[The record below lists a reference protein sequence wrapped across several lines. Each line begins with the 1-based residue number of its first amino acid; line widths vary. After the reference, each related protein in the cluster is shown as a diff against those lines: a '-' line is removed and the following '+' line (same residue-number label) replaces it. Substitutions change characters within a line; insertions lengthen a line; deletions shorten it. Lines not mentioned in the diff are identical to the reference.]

1 MTNATPPPPPQ
12 PPAAP
17 PSGGGGQGRDYP
29 VSLGL
34 DAPLA
39 VQNWRAPVNWI
50 LAIPHFLVIYGLG
63 IVAEILALI
72 SVFTILFTR
81 QNPFVGFQTMVLRY
95 QWRVWSFASYMR
107 NEYPPFDF
115 EVVAGDNGADAASVA
130 VMPPDEL
137 NRWLPLVKW
146 LLAIPHLIVLGFI
159 FIGVFVVHVIAF
171 FAVLFTGKW
180 PEGMRRFVVG
190 AVRWSVRVQ
199 AYGFVLL
206 TDEYP
211 PFSLQ

>member
-1 MTNATPPPPPQ
+1 VRL
-12 PPAAP
+12 
-17 PSGGGGQGRDYP
+17 S
-29 VSLGL
+29 L

-39 VQNWRAPVNWI
+39 VQNWRALVNWI
-50 LAIPHFLVIYGLG
+50 LAIPHFFVIYGLN
-63 IVAEILALI
+63 IVAQILALI

-81 QNPFVGFQTMVLRY
+81 RNPFVAFQSMVLRY
-95 QWRVWSFASYMR
+95 QWRVWSFAGFMR

-115 EVVAGDNGADAASVA
+115 EVVAIDNGADTASVS
-130 VMPPDEL
+130 VTPPAEL

-146 LLAIPHLIVLGFI
+146 ILVIPHVIVLAFV
-159 FIGVFVVHVIAF
+159 FIGVFIVHVIAF
-171 FAVLFTGKW
+171 FAVLFTGRW

-206 TDEYP
+206 TDRYP
-211 PFSLQ
+211 PFSLE